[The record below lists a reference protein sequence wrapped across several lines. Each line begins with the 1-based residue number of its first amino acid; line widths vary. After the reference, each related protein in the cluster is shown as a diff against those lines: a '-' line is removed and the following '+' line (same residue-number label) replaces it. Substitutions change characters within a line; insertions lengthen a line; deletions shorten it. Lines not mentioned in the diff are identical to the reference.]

1 MKKIGTVAFL
11 STYPPQECG
20 IATFT
25 YDLVNAIDQYFP
37 YINTKIIVMEEDYKD
52 YKFDNKVIFKIK
64 DSNPK
69 DYILIAQYVNK
80 SEIDIINIQ
89 HEFGIF
95 GGKDGEYLKF
105 FLNNVKKP
113 IVTTL
118 HTVLPQPQEGQRKMI
133 QKIAQRSE
141 KLIVLSNTAVQIL
154 NNSYNIPKEKII
166 VIHHG
171 VPTYNSLSKEEAK
184 QKLGLSD
191 KLVLSTFGL
200 INPGKGIEYAIEAI
214 SFLVEKYPNIVY
226 LILGETHPKVKK
238 LYGEDYREKL
248 ITKVK
253 EFNIEKNVI
262 FVNKYLTKEE
272 LIEYMIATDIYIT
285 PYLNRDQICS
295 GTLAYAIGF
304 GKAIIST
311 PYLYAEEMLKNGRG
325 ILVEFR
331 NSKAIF
337 EAIDKILKN
346 PEFMKNLEMKTSD
359 FGKQMRWPY
368 IAFKYTSLFKS
379 LIITLKSVEL
389 EV

>member
-1 MKKIGTVAFL
+1 MRTCAFL

-25 YDLVNAIDQYFP
+25 YDLVNAIDMYFP
-37 YINTKIIVMEEDYKD
+37 YFKTQVIVMEEKD
-52 YKFDNKVIFKIK
+52 KEYDFDEKVIYKIK
-64 DSNPK
+64 DWEPK
-69 DYILIAQYVNK
+69 TYIEVAKHVNR
-80 SEIDIINIQ
+80 SDIEIINIQ

-95 GGKDGEYLKF
+95 GGKDGEYLEF
-105 FLNNVKKP
+105 FLDNVEKP

-118 HTVLPQPQEGQRKMI
+118 HTVLPQPDEGKRKMI

-154 NNSYNIPKEKII
+154 NSAYNIPKEKIT

-171 VPTYNSLSKEEAK
+171 VPIYNSLSKEEAK
-184 QKLGLSD
+184 SKLGLSD
-191 KLVLSTFGL
+191 KIVLSTFGL
-200 INPGKGIEYAIEAI
+200 INPGKGIEYALSGIA
-214 SFLVEKYPNIVY
+214 LAVEKYPNIVY

-238 LYGEDYREKL
+238 LYGENYREKL
-248 ITKVK
+248 IEMVK
-253 EFNIEKNVI
+253 KLNIENNVI

-272 LIEYMIATDIYIT
+272 LLEYLIATDIYIT

-311 PYLYAEEMLKNGRG
+311 PYLYAEEMLSDRRG
-325 ILVEFR
+325 LLVEFR

-337 EAIDKILKN
+337 EAIDKILKD
-346 PEFMKNLEMKTSD
+346 PEFMKSLEEKALK

-368 IAFKYTSLFKS
+368 IAFKYVELFK
-379 LIITLKSVEL
+379 TLVNSGNTVKILS
-389 EV
+389 